1 MFLYRSPK
9 RRRGIAGFADDLEAF
24 EATDF
29 LLESGTAMMT
39 SVTQKEAPENYE
51 KNGYVAEENEQEMLA
66 KQKENGKHISLGTA
80 SGKNQTASCSL
91 G

>member
-1 MFLYRSPK
+1 
-9 RRRGIAGFADDLEAF
+9 
-24 EATDF
+24 
-29 LLESGTAMMT
+29 MMT

-51 KNGYVAEENEQEMLA
+51 KNGYAAEENEQEMLA
-66 KQKENGKHISLGTA
+66 KQKENGKEISLGTA